1 MPLALLS
8 SIRECVRNILHRSEC
23 LVEDVVASLD
33 LTFAH
38 AGAVIAGVRPEHL
51 DAGTPCAEWSVRE
64 LLEHMIG
71 VVDGIGHAVAGD
83 EPSAFTLGDDPA
95 AQFAA
100 SSTASMAA
108 WRSPGVL
115 EREID
120 SRPGPMPGRML
131 AGINLLDTAAH
142 TWDLAVATGQPPE
155 LPESV
160 AVAAL
165 EAREQ
170 IVTAELRPGRF
181 DPEQA
186 VPEGASPTDRLT
198 AFLGRPPA

>member
-1 MPLALLS
+1 
-8 SIRECVRNILHRSEC
+8 
-23 LVEDVVASLD
+23 VEDVVATLD

-51 DAGTPCAEWSVRE
+51 DVGTPCAEWSVRE

-83 EPSAFTLGDDPA
+83 EPTAFALGDDAA

-100 SSTASMAA
+100 SSTASMTA
-108 WRSPGVL
+108 WRSPGAL
-115 EREID
+115 DRMID
-120 SRPGPMPGRML
+120 SRPGPMPGRLL
-131 AGINLLDTAAH
+131 AGINLLDTATH

-155 LPESV
+155 LPEPV

-165 EAREQ
+165 EASEE
-170 IVTAELRPGRF
+170 IVTAELRQGRF
-181 DPEQA
+181 GPARA
-186 VPEGASPTDRLT
+186 VPDGASPTDRLT
-198 AFLGRPPA
+198 AYLGRTPA